1 LRALLKLVSAHY
13 EAVDEEHRGIVK
25 SMRLM
30 ADEARVLAHEAH
42 QQSSE
47 HLQVILDHI
56 KDGVP
61 TLDEDGSIRTFNPTA
76 ARVFGYD
83 AAEVIGRRT
92 DLLVP
97 QIAQN
102 ESIAEALQ
110 RLAANSADTLT
121 DLAARESWGVRK
133 DGKIFLAENAISHA
147 PLSRREMF
155 VVCVREAARSRAG
168 DRRRARGIRDA
179 DAHCTTRCRP
189 RRSDVL
195 SNRAARAPPP
205 HSA

>member
-1 LRALLKLVSAHY
+1 LRTPVTGCAPAERRAVTPELRALLELVSEHY
-13 EAVDEEHRGIVK
+13 EAVDEERRGNVK

-30 ADEARVLAHEAH
+30 ADEAPVLAHEAH
-42 QQSSE
+42 QQSFE

-56 KDGVP
+56 KDRVL
-61 TLDEDGSIRTFNPTA
+61 TLDKDGSIRTFNPTA
-76 ARVFGYD
+76 ARVFGYG

-110 RLAANSADTLT
+110 RLAANSADRLT

-133 DGKIFLAENAISHA
+133 DG
-147 PLSRREMF
+147 
-155 VVCVREAARSRAG
+155 
-168 DRRRARGIRDA
+168 
-179 DAHCTTRCRP
+179 
-189 RRSDVL
+189 
-195 SNRAARAPPP
+195 
-205 HSA
+205 